1 MGIYSII
8 YSSCIV
14 GLILLG
20 WLFIRSRNKRIE
32 ALIEQN
38 TWLRDALVAE
48 KNRNLKL
55 EEYLKS
61 QGMEVNDVY

>member
-1 MGIYSII
+1 MGIYNII
-8 YSSCIV
+8 YSGCIL
-14 GLILLG
+14 GLIVLG

-38 TWLRDALVAE
+38 DWLRAALVAE
-48 KNRNLKL
+48 KSKNCKLK
-55 EEYLKS
+55 EYLKS